1 MQIQHGSLPKK
12 IETLSRVLTQCT
24 LIETFSPGR
33 HGSLHV
39 SSYNF
44 TCDNLLPNNHLCPQV
59 ENEWKAFVALKQ
71 DVSVTLLTRSLG
83 KQAAQ
88 TKVES
93 ALVAEQLHQDELIK
107 LRHKHLKLKIRIYR
121 LEAEL
126 RDREEHARDPLHLQ
140 FEKLQAERLE
150 LEKQAEKQNEEAF
163 KMEKKISSS
172 LEVS

>member
-1 MQIQHGSLPKK
+1 M
-12 IETLSRVLTQCT
+12 
-24 LIETFSPGR
+24 
-33 HGSLHV
+33 
-39 SSYNF
+39 
-44 TCDNLLPNNHLCPQV
+44 
-59 ENEWKAFVALKQ
+59 ALKQ
-71 DVSVTLLTRSLG
+71 DVSVTLLTRGLG
-83 KQAAQ
+83 KQAAR

-93 ALVAEQLHQDELIK
+93 VLVAEQLHQDELIK
-107 LRHKHLKLKIRIYR
+107 LRHKHLKLKIRIHR